1 MNRIVLIGN
10 GFDLAHGL
18 KTSYADF
25 INWYWEQLMN
35 KILFSMVSDI
45 NDGLCKVKLKSDVYG
60 FYNHFTS
67 TKPADKSLNGYD
79 FLKYLKEDHG
89 FEIQVSPLLEEI
101 MNTFTSNWVDIES
114 THYRLLCKSLSM
126 DECNAP
132 MNAIQLNHDLWTLT
146 IKLREYLTLLT
157 SENKVTINQKIQDK
171 ILEPIHLQDIAV
183 AAKECTAQFI
193 EERCTKSDVFDLLE
207 YFGYNYSIHKRYLE
221 NAQKEYQDKKKID
234 ITEEKAHLL
243 LPDKVL
249 ILNFNYT
256 KVADS
261 YVNEKLSPFSIIHI
275 HGDLEQAQNMIF
287 GYGDEIDKHYKELVD
302 LNDNVYLKHIKSHR
316 YLDAEDY
323 RHLLQFVND
332 APYQIYVMG
341 HSCGNSD
348 RTLLNT
354 LFEHENCVSIEPFYY
369 IKDNGLDN
377 YNEITQNIS
386 RNFTNKQALRDK
398 VVNKKY
404 CEPLI
409 PQTKKETLSSLD
421 YYISLIKN
429 MNIPK
434 IGNYKAP
441 YKPMLMLALINAVN
455 DLHRITRE
463 EKISLIPFKLDM
475 EKYFET
481 IWNNHRFYGLHFNY
495 DIAHVLL
502 YMDKEP
508 FYKLSFSDKL
518 LEDDSLQAIR
528 ESYEGIVLDDEL
540 IKLIIDP
547 TSCTKLIETLED
559 MLNPNKE
566 LSPSNPITA

>member
-101 MNTFTSNWVDIES
+101 MNTFNSNWVDIES
-114 THYRLLCKSLSM
+114 TYYRLLCKSLSM
-126 DECNAP
+126 DECSAP
-132 MNAIQLNHDLWTLT
+132 MNAVKLNCDLWTLT

-193 EERCTKSDVFDLLE
+193 EERCTKSDIFDLLE
-207 YFGYNYSIHKRYLE
+207 YFGYNNSIHKRYLE
-221 NAQKEYQDKKKID
+221 NAQKEYQDKKKIN

-316 YLDAEDY
+316 YLDAENY

-354 LFEHENCVSIEPFYY
+354 LFEHENCVSIKPFYY

-409 PQTKKETLSSLD
+409 PETKRETLSSLD
-421 YYISLIKN
+421 YYISLFKN
-429 MNIPK
+429 MDIPMV
-434 IGNYKAP
+434 GNYKAP
-441 YKPMLMLALINAVN
+441 YKPMLMLALINAIN
-455 DLHRITRE
+455 DLHHINRE
-463 EKISLIPFKLDM
+463 EKISLIPFGVGI

-481 IWNNHRFYGLHFNY
+481 IWKNHSFYHLFFNY
-495 DIAHVLL
+495 DIAHVLM
-502 YMDKEP
+502 YMKNEP
-508 FYKLSFSDKL
+508 FYKLLFADKL
-518 LEDDSLQAIR
+518 LEEDSLQAIT
-528 ESYEGIVLDDEL
+528 ESYQGILLDEEL
-540 IKLIIDP
+540 IQLIINP
-547 TSCTKLIETLED
+547 TSCKVLSDTLED

>member
-35 KILFSMVSDI
+35 KILFSMVPEI
-45 NDGLCKVKLKSDVYG
+45 NDGLCMVKLKSDVYG
-60 FYNHFTS
+60 FYNHFTY
-67 TKPADKSLNGYD
+67 TKPADKSLSGYD
-79 FLKYLKEDHG
+79 FLKHLKNDHG
-89 FEIQVSPLLEEI
+89 FEVQISPLLEEI

-114 THYRLLCKSLSM
+114 TYYRLLCKSLSM

-157 SENKVTINQKIQDK
+157 SENKVTINQIIQDK

-183 AAKECTAQFI
+183 AAKKCTAQFI

-275 HGDLEQAQNMIF
+275 HGDLEQTTNMIF
-287 GYGDEIDKHYKELVD
+287 GYGDELDKHYTELVD
-302 LNDNVYLKHIKSHR
+302 LNNNIYLRHIKSHK
-316 YLDAEDY
+316 YLEAENY
-323 RHLLQFVND
+323 RQLLQFVNA
-332 APYQIYVMG
+332 APYQIYIMG

-354 LFEHENCVSIEPFYY
+354 LFEHENCVSIKPFYY
-369 IKDNGLDN
+369 QKDNGLDN
-377 YNEITQNIS
+377 YNEIAQNIS

-518 LEDDSLQAIR
+518 LEDDSLQAIK
-528 ESYEGIVLDDEL
+528 ESYKGIVLDDEL
-540 IKLIIDP
+540 IKLIINP

-559 MLNPNKE
+559 MLDPNKE

>member
-101 MNTFTSNWVDIES
+101 MNTFNSNWVDIES
-114 THYRLLCKSLSM
+114 TYYRLLCRSLSM
-126 DECNAP
+126 DECDAP
-132 MNAIQLNHDLWTLT
+132 MNAIQLNHDLWMLT
-146 IKLREYLTLLT
+146 VKLREYLTLLT
-157 SENKVTINQKIQDK
+157 SENKVKINQEIQNK
-171 ILEPIHLQDIAV
+171 ILEPIKKQDIAIC
-183 AAKECTAQFI
+183 AQRHLDQFI
-193 EERCTKSDVFDLLE
+193 EEHCTKNDVFDLLE
-207 YFGYNYSIHKRYLE
+207 YFGYDFPMHKRHIE
-221 NAQKEYQDKKKID
+221 NAQREYKVLRKINL
-234 ITEEKAHLL
+234 TEENAHLL

-275 HGDLEQAQNMIF
+275 HGDLEQTTNMIF
-287 GYGDEIDKHYKELVD
+287 GYGDELDKHYTELVD
-302 LNDNVYLKHIKSHR
+302 LNNNIYLRHIKSHK
-316 YLDAEDY
+316 YLEAENY
-323 RHLLQFVND
+323 RQLLQFVNA
-332 APYQIYVMG
+332 APYQIYIMG

-354 LFEHENCVSIEPFYY
+354 LFEHENCVSIKPFYY

-377 YNEITQNIS
+377 YNEIAQNIS

-455 DLHRITRE
+455 DLHRITRV

-518 LEDDSLQAIR
+518 FEDDSLQAIQ
-528 ESYEGIVLDDEL
+528 EFYKGIVLDDEL
-540 IKLIIDP
+540 IKLIINP

-559 MLNPNKE
+559 MLDPNKE

>member
-35 KILFSMVSDI
+35 KILFSMTSEI
-45 NDGLCKVKLKSDVYG
+45 NDGLCKVKLNSDVYG
-60 FYNHFTS
+60 FYNHFTY
-67 TKPADKSLNGYD
+67 TKSADKSLNGYD
-79 FLKYLKEDHG
+79 FLRYLREDHG
-89 FEIQVSPLLEEI
+89 FEIKISPLLEEI

-114 THYRLLCKSLSM
+114 TYYRLLCKSLSM

-132 MNAIQLNHDLWTLT
+132 MNALQLNRDLWTLT
-146 IKLREYLTLLT
+146 IKLHDYLTQLT
-157 SENKVTINQKIQDK
+157 TANKVTINKEIQSK
-171 ILEPIHLQDIAV
+171 ILSPIYLQDIAV
-183 AAKECTAQFI
+183 SARKYVDKFI
-193 EERCTKSDVFDLLE
+193 EERCTNDDIFDLLK
-207 YFGYNYSIHKRYLE
+207 YFGYNYSMHKRHIE
-221 NAQKEYQDKKKID
+221 NAQKEYEVQKKID
-234 ITEEKAHLL
+234 LTEENAHLL

-275 HGDLEQAQNMIF
+275 HGDLEQTTNMIF
-287 GYGDEIDKHYKELVD
+287 GYGDELDKHYTELVD
-302 LNDNVYLKHIKSHR
+302 LNNNIYLRHIKSHK
-316 YLDAEDY
+316 YLEAENY
-323 RHLLQFVND
+323 RQLLQFVNA
-332 APYQIYVMG
+332 APYQIYIMG

-354 LFEHENCVSIEPFYY
+354 LFEHENCVSIKPFYY

-377 YNEITQNIS
+377 YNEIAQNIS

-409 PQTKKETLSSLD
+409 QHTKKETLSSLD

-429 MNIPK
+429 MNIPMVGK
-434 IGNYKAP
+434 FKAP

-455 DLHRITRE
+455 DLHHITSE
-463 EKISLIPFKLDM
+463 EKISLIPFELGI
-475 EKYFET
+475 ESYFET

-508 FYKLSFSDKL
+508 FYKLLFADKV
-518 LEDDSLQAIR
+518 LETDSLQAIK
-528 ESYEGIVLDDEL
+528 ESYKGIILDDEL
-540 IKLIIDP
+540 IKLILNPI
-547 TSCTKLIETLED
+547 SCDKLRETLEN

-566 LSPSNPITA
+566 LSQNNPIPS

>member
-1 MNRIVLIGN
+1 MNRLVIIGN
-10 GFDLAHGL
+10 GFDMAHGL
-18 KTSYADF
+18 KTSYMDF

-60 FYNHFTS
+60 FYNHFTY

-101 MNTFTSNWVDIES
+101 MNTFNSNWVDIES
-114 THYRLLCKSLSM
+114 TYYRLLCRSLSM

-132 MNAIQLNHDLWTLT
+132 MNALQLNRDLWTLT
-146 IKLREYLTLLT
+146 IKLHDYLTQLT
-157 SENKVTINQKIQDK
+157 TANKVAINKEIQSK
-171 ILEPIHLQDIAV
+171 ILSPIYLQDIAV
-183 AAKECTAQFI
+183 SARKYVDKFI
-193 EERCTKSDVFDLLE
+193 EERCTNDDIFDLLK
-207 YFGYNYSIHKRYLE
+207 YFGYNYSMHKRHIE
-221 NAQKEYQDKKKID
+221 HAQKEYEVQKKID
-234 ITEEKAHLL
+234 LTEENAHLL

-256 KVADS
+256 EVADS

-275 HGDLEQAQNMIF
+275 HGDLEQTTNMIF
-287 GYGDEIDKHYKELVD
+287 GYGDEIDKHYADLVD
-302 LNDNVYLKHIKSHR
+302 LNNNIYLKYIKSHR
-316 YLDAEDY
+316 YLDAENY

-354 LFEHENCVSIEPFYY
+354 LFEHENCVSIKPFYY

-518 LEDDSLQAIR
+518 LEDDSLQAIK
-528 ESYEGIVLDDEL
+528 ESYKGIVLDDEL

-559 MLNPNKE
+559 MLDPNKE
-566 LSPSNPITA
+566 LSPANPITA

>member
-60 FYNHFTS
+60 FYNHFTY
-67 TKPADKSLNGYD
+67 TKLADKSLNGYD
-79 FLKYLKEDHG
+79 FLNHLKEDHG
-89 FEIQVSPLLEEI
+89 FEIEVSPLLEEI

-114 THYRLLCKSLSM
+114 TYYRLLCKSLSM

-132 MNAIQLNHDLWTLT
+132 MNALQLNRDLWTLT
-146 IKLREYLTLLT
+146 IKLHDYLTQLT
-157 SENKVTINQKIQDK
+157 TANKVAINKEIQSK
-171 ILEPIHLQDIAV
+171 ILSPIYLQDIAV
-183 AAKECTAQFI
+183 SARKYVDKFI
-193 EERCTKSDVFDLLE
+193 EERCTNDDIFDLLK
-207 YFGYNYSIHKRYLE
+207 YFGYNYLMHKRHIE
-221 NAQKEYQDKKKID
+221 KAQKEYEVQKKID
-234 ITEEKAHLL
+234 LTEENAHLL

-256 KVADS
+256 EVADS
-261 YVNEKLSPFSIIHI
+261 YVNDELSPFSTLHI
-275 HGDLEQAQNMIF
+275 HGNLEQPTNMIF
-287 GYGDEIDKHYKELVD
+287 GYGDELDKHYSELVD
-302 LNDNVYLKHIKSHR
+302 LNNNVYLRYIKSHK
-316 YLDAEDY
+316 YLEAENY
-323 RHLLQFVND
+323 RQLLQFVND
-332 APYQIYVMG
+332 APYQIFIMG

-354 LFEHENCVSIEPFYY
+354 LFEHPNCISIKPFYY
-369 IKDNGLDN
+369 KRNDSLDN
-377 YNEITQNIS
+377 YNEIAQNIS

-409 PQTKKETLSSLD
+409 QHTKKETLSSLD

-429 MNIPK
+429 MNIPMVGK
-434 IGNYKAP
+434 FKAP

-455 DLHRITRE
+455 DLHHITSE
-463 EKISLIPFKLDM
+463 EKISLIPFELGI
-475 EKYFET
+475 ENYFET

-518 LEDDSLQAIR
+518 LEDDSLQAIK
-528 ESYEGIVLDDEL
+528 ESYKGIVLDDEL

-559 MLNPNKE
+559 MLEPNKE
-566 LSPSNPITA
+566 LSPANPITA

>member
-25 INWYWEQLMN
+25 INWYWDQLMN
-35 KILFSMVSDI
+35 KILCSTASCI
-45 NDGLCKVKLKSDVYG
+45 EDGLCSIKLRSELTG
-60 FYNHFTS
+60 FYYHFS
-67 TKPADKSLNGYD
+67 IKKADKSLNGYD

-101 MNTFTSNWVDIES
+101 MNTFNSNWVDIES
-114 THYRLLCKSLSM
+114 TYYRLLCKSLSM
-126 DECNAP
+126 DECSAP
-132 MNAIQLNHDLWTLT
+132 MNALKLNRDLWILT
-146 IKLREYLTLLT
+146 IKLHDYLTQLT
-157 SENKVTINQKIQDK
+157 TANIVTINQEIQHKIC
-171 ILEPIHLQDIAV
+171 EPIYLRDIAV
-183 AAKECTAQFI
+183 AAKEHTSQFI
-193 EERCTKSDVFDLLE
+193 KERCTKSDVFELLK
-207 YFGYNYSIHKRYLE
+207 YFGYKYSTHERNIEK
-221 NAQKEYQDKKKID
+221 AQQEYEAQKKID
-234 ITEEKAHLL
+234 ITEENAHLL

-249 ILNFNYT
+249 LLNFNYT

-261 YVNEKLSPFSIIHI
+261 YVNEKLPPFSIIHI

-316 YLDAEDY
+316 YLDAENY

-354 LFEHENCVSIEPFYY
+354 LFEHENCVSIKPFYY
-369 IKDNGLDN
+369 QKDNGLDN
-377 YNEITQNIS
+377 YNEIAQNIS

-409 PQTKKETLSSLD
+409 LQTKKRTLSSLD

-429 MNIPK
+429 MNIPMV
-434 IGNYKAP
+434 GNYKAP
-441 YKPMLMLALINAVN
+441 YKPMLILALINAVN

-463 EKISLIPFKLDM
+463 EKISLIPFKLDI

-518 LEDDSLQAIR
+518 LEDDSLQAIK
-528 ESYEGIVLDDEL
+528 ESYKGIVLDDEL
-540 IKLIIDP
+540 IKLIINP

-559 MLNPNKE
+559 MLDPNKE

>member
-1 MNRIVLIGN
+1 
-10 GFDLAHGL
+10 
-18 KTSYADF
+18 
-25 INWYWEQLMN
+25 MN

-60 FYNHFTS
+60 FYNYFTS
-67 TKPADKSLNGYD
+67 IKPADKSLNGYD

-114 THYRLLCKSLSM
+114 TYYRLLCRSLSM
-126 DECNAP
+126 DECDAP
-132 MNAIQLNHDLWTLT
+132 MNAVQLNHDLWTLT
-146 IKLREYLTLLT
+146 VKLREYLTLLT
-157 SENKVTINQKIQDK
+157 SENKVTINQEIQNK
-171 ILEPIHLQDIAV
+171 ILEPIQKQDIAIC
-183 AAKECTAQFI
+183 AQRHLEQFI
-193 EERCTKSDVFDLLE
+193 EERCTKSDVFDLLKH
-207 YFGYNYSIHKRYLE
+207 FGYKYSTHEWNIEK
-221 NAQKEYQDKKKID
+221 AQKEYEAQKKID
-234 ITEEKAHLL
+234 VTEENAHLL

-275 HGDLEQAQNMIF
+275 HGDLEQTTNMIF
-287 GYGDEIDKHYKELVD
+287 GYGDEIDKHYADLVD
-302 LNDNVYLKHIKSHR
+302 LNNNIYLKYIKSHR
-316 YLDAEDY
+316 YLDAENY

-354 LFEHENCVSIEPFYY
+354 LFEHENCVSIKPFYY

-377 YNEITQNIS
+377 YNEIAQNIS

-409 PQTKKETLSSLD
+409 LQTKKETLSSLD

-429 MNIPK
+429 MNIPLVGK
-434 IGNYKAP
+434 YKAP
-441 YKPMLMLALINAVN
+441 YKPMLILALINAVN
-455 DLHRITRE
+455 DLHHITRE
-463 EKISLIPFKLDM
+463 KKISLIPFELGI
-475 EKYFET
+475 ENYFET
-481 IWNNHRFYGLHFNY
+481 IWNNHRFYGFYFNY
-495 DIAHVLL
+495 DIEIGRAHV
-502 YMDKEP
+502 
-508 FYKLSFSDKL
+508 
-518 LEDDSLQAIR
+518 
-528 ESYEGIVLDDEL
+528 
-540 IKLIIDP
+540 
-547 TSCTKLIETLED
+547 
-559 MLNPNKE
+559 
-566 LSPSNPITA
+566 

>member
-60 FYNHFTS
+60 FYNHFKY

-79 FLKYLKEDHG
+79 FLKHLKKDHG
-89 FEIQVSPLLEEI
+89 FEIKVSPLLEEI

-114 THYRLLCKSLSM
+114 TYYRLLCKSLSL
-126 DECNAP
+126 DEWSAP
-132 MNAIQLNHDLWTLT
+132 MNAVQLNHDLWTLT

-157 SENKVTINQKIQDK
+157 SENKVTINQEIQNK
-171 ILEPIHLQDIAV
+171 ILEPIQKQDIAI
-183 AAKECTAQFI
+183 CAQRHLEKFI
-193 EERCTKSDVFDLLE
+193 EERCTKSDVFDLLKH
-207 YFGYNYSIHKRYLE
+207 FGYKYSIHEWNIEK
-221 NAQKEYQDKKKID
+221 AQKEYEAQKKID
-234 ITEEKAHLL
+234 VIEENAHLL

-261 YVNEKLSPFSIIHI
+261 YVNEKLSPFSTLHI
-275 HGDLEQAQNMIF
+275 HGELEQTTNMIF
-287 GYGDEIDKHYKELVD
+287 GYGDELDKHYTELVD
-302 LNDNVYLKHIKSHR
+302 LNNNIYLRHIKSHK
-316 YLDAEDY
+316 YLEAENY
-323 RHLLQFVND
+323 RQLLQFVNAD
-332 APYQIYVMG
+332 SYQIYIMG

-354 LFEHENCVSIEPFYY
+354 LFEHENCVSIKPFYY

-377 YNEITQNIS
+377 YNEIAQNIS

-409 PQTKKETLSSLD
+409 QHTKKETLSSLD

-429 MNIPK
+429 MNIPMVGK
-434 IGNYKAP
+434 FKAP

-455 DLHRITRE
+455 DLHHITSE
-463 EKISLIPFKLDM
+463 EKISLIPFGLGI
-475 EKYFET
+475 ENYFET

-508 FYKLSFSDKL
+508 FYKLLFADKV
-518 LEDDSLQAIR
+518 LETDSLQAIK
-528 ESYEGIVLDDEL
+528 ESYKGIILDDEL
-540 IKLIIDP
+540 IKLILDP
-547 TSCTKLIETLED
+547 ISCDKLRETLEN

-566 LSPSNPITA
+566 LSQNNPIPS